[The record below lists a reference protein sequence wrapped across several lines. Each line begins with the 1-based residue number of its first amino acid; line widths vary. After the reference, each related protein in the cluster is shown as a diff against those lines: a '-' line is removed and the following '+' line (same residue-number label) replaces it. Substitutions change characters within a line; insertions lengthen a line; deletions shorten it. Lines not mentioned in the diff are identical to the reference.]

1 MPDFFFD
8 YDLPERLIAQHPAAN
23 RADSRLLVVDRRA
36 GTFEHRHFHDLP
48 EYLNPGDL
56 LVRNDT
62 KVLPAR
68 LIGTREKTGGRW
80 EGLYLGESDGVWE
93 LLAQTRGFV
102 GVGET
107 LSANDGQLRFELVG
121 RTGDRHWL
129 LRPLT
134 PGTPGELLSK
144 HGAIPLPPYIRKGIA
159 AAGDTERYQTV
170 YAAHAGSVAAPT
182 AGLHFTP
189 ELLRTLLLREVG
201 IADVTLHVGLGTFA
215 PVKVDDPTQHAIHA
229 EWCEVPART
238 VEAIQH
244 CEGRVIAVGTTT
256 ARTLESAARVG
267 GTGVPPVF
275 RGPTDLFIHPPYEF
289 RCVGG
294 LITNFHLPRTTL
306 LLLVQA
312 FCGSE
317 LLRNAYA
324 EAVREGYRFFSY
336 GDAML
341 VV

>member
-1 MPDFFFD
+1 MAEFFFD
-8 YDLPERLIAQHPAAN
+8 YELPEHLIAQIPTAE
-23 RADSRLLVVDRRA
+23 RSGSRLLVVHRRT
-36 GTFEHRHFHDLP
+36 GELEHRHFRDLP

-68 LIGTREKTGGRW
+68 LIGLREKTGGRW
-80 EGLYLGESDGVWE
+80 EGLFLKESDGIWE

-102 GVGET
+102 EVGET
-107 LSANDGQLRFELVG
+107 LTANEGALRLELVG
-121 RTGDRHWL
+121 RTEDRHWL
-129 LRPLT
+129 LRPHSS
-134 PGTPGELLSK
+134 GTAAELLAV
-144 HGAIPLPPYIRKGIA
+144 HGQIPLPPYIRKGMA
-159 AAGDTERYQTV
+159 DVADADRYQTV

-215 PVKVDDPTQHAIHA
+215 PVKVADPTRHAIHS
-229 EWCEVPART
+229 EWCEVPAQT
-238 VEAIQH
+238 VDAIRS

-256 ARTLESAARVG
+256 ARTLETAAR
-267 GTGVPPVF
+267 TQPLAAF

-289 RCVGG
+289 RAVGG

-312 FCGSE
+312 FCGGE
-317 LLRNAYA
+317 LLRTAYA

>member
-1 MPDFFFD
+1 MAELFFD
-8 YDLPERLIAQHPAAN
+8 YDLPEHLIAQTPAPE
-23 RADSRLLVVDRRA
+23 RSGSRMLVVHRES
-36 GTFEHRHFHDLP
+36 GKLEHRHFRDLP

-56 LVRNDT
+56 IVRNDT

-68 LIGTREKTGGRW
+68 LIGQRVKTGGRW
-80 EGLYLGESDGVWE
+80 EGLFLHESDGVWE

-102 GVGET
+102 EIGET
-107 LSANDGQLRFELVG
+107 LTANDGALRLELIG
-121 RTGDRHWL
+121 RTDDRHWL
-129 LRPLT
+129 LRPLS
-134 PGTPGELLSK
+134 PGSAPELLAA
-144 HGAIPLPPYIRKGIA
+144 HGQIPLPPYIRKGLA
-159 AAGDTERYQTV
+159 GAGDVERYQTV
-170 YAAHAGSVAAPT
+170 YAAQPGSVAAPT

-215 PVKVDDPTQHAIHA
+215 PVKAEDPTRHAIHA
-229 EWCEVPART
+229 EWCEVPAST
-238 VEAIQH
+238 VEAIRS

-256 ARTLESAARVG
+256 ARTLESAARSQ
-267 GTGVPPVF
+267 PLAAF
-275 RGPTDLFIHPPYEF
+275 RGPTDLFIHPPFEF

-312 FCGSE
+312 FSGGE
-317 LLRNAYA
+317 LLREAYA
-324 EAVREGYRFFSY
+324 QAVWEGYRFFSY

>member
-1 MPDFFFD
+1 MAELFFD
-8 YDLPERLIAQHPAAN
+8 YELPDHLIAQTPASE
-23 RADSRLLVVDRRA
+23 RSGSRLLVVHRLS
-36 GTFEHRHFHDLP
+36 GQLEHRHFRDLP

-80 EGLYLGESDGVWE
+80 EGLFLRESDGIWE

-102 GVGET
+102 EVGET
-107 LSANDGQLRFELVG
+107 LTANDGALRLELVG
-121 RTGDRHWL
+121 RTDDRHWL
-129 LRPLT
+129 LRPQT
-134 PGTPGELLSK
+134 EGVAAELLAI
-144 HGAIPLPPYIRKGIA
+144 HGQIPLPPYIRKGIA

-189 ELLRTLLLREVG
+189 ELLRSLLLREVG

-215 PVKVDDPTQHAIHA
+215 PVKVEDPTRHAIHS
-229 EWCEVPART
+229 EWCEVSQST
-238 VEAIQH
+238 VEAIRS

-256 ARTLESAARVG
+256 ARTLESAARSQ
-267 GTGVPPVF
+267 PLAAF
-275 RGPTDLFIHPPYEF
+275 RGPTDLFIHPPFEF

-317 LLRNAYA
+317 LLRAAYV

>member
-1 MPDFFFD
+1 MAELFFD
-8 YDLPERLIAQHPAAN
+8 YELPERLIAQVPTAG
-23 RADSRLLVVDRRA
+23 RSDSRLLVVHRESGRI
-36 GTFEHRHFHDLP
+36 EHRHFRDLP

-68 LIGTREKTGGRW
+68 LIGTRAKTGGRW
-80 EGLYLGESDGVWE
+80 EGLFLKESDGIWE
-93 LLAQTRGFV
+93 LLAQTRGFPE
-102 GVGET
+102 VGET
-107 LSANDGQLRFELVG
+107 LTADDGKLHFELVG
-121 RTGDRHWL
+121 RTADRHWL
-129 LRPLT
+129 LRPQA
-134 PGTPGELLSK
+134 PGDAMELLAA
-144 HGAIPLPPYIRKGIA
+144 HGQIPLPPYIRKGIA
-159 AAGDTERYQTV
+159 EAADTDRYQTV
-170 YAAHAGSVAAPT
+170 YATHAGSVAAPT

-201 IADVTLHVGLGTFA
+201 IADVTLHVGPGTFA
-215 PVKVDDPTQHAIHA
+215 PVKVEDPTRHAMHS
-229 EWCEVPART
+229 EWCEVPAAT
-238 VEAIQH
+238 VEAIRN

-256 ARTLESAARVG
+256 VRTLETAARSG
-267 GTGVPPVF
+267 GTGVPMVF
-275 RGPTDLFIHPPYEF
+275 QGPTDLFIHPPFEF
-289 RCVGG
+289 RTVGG

-312 FCGSE
+312 FSGSD
-317 LLRNAYA
+317 LLREAYA